1 MNIYPTKLAIAG
13 GNRLVIDWSD
23 GERREY
29 TFAEL
34 RDHCPCATCREK
46 RAAPAPMTL
55 LPVLKLQEAQPVAI
69 KGMTPVGH
77 YAYSIEF
84 SDGHDTGIYTFELL
98 RELGRKVEAK

>member
-1 MNIYPTKLAIAG
+1 MRDLPREAG
-13 GNRLVIDWSD
+13 
-23 GERREY
+23 
-29 TFAEL
+29 
-34 RDHCPCATCREK
+34 C
-46 RAAPAPMTL
+46 AAPKTL

-98 RELGRKVEAK
+98 RELGRKVKDSEITKDQRSPRTAVRGLSRVAIPGRPPLATRHS